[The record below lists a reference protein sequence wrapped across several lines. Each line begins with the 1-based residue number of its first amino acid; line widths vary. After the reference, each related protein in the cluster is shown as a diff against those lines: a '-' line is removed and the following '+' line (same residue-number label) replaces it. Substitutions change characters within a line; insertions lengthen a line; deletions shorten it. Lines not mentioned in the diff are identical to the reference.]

1 MRRSRDTDIVDDQ
14 GHFIRHRRLVPPK
27 RLTWRSFCKGML
39 VCHQAFYARTDLAK
53 KHLYNTQY
61 RYSADVDWC
70 IRVMKESKREG
81 LPLRNV
87 QAVVVN
93 YLDGGMSIKYH
104 RASLKERFRVMCV
117 NYGLILTLF
126 MHGYF
131 VVRSLVKK

>member
-1 MRRSRDTDIVDDQ
+1 
-14 GHFIRHRRLVPPK
+14 
-27 RLTWRSFCKGML
+27 
-39 VCHQAFYARTDLAK
+39 
-53 KHLYNTQY
+53 
-61 RYSADVDWC
+61 
-70 IRVMKESKREG
+70 MKESKREG

-104 RASLKERFRVMCV
+104 RASLKERFRVMCA